1 MNLHVLH
8 DARTLARLTGATPPA
23 CDALACRLGRPDQI
37 AAAWVEGNPLAPGWI
52 AAADGPGPRLMCWS
66 GSLAEDLQAQHP
78 ANWMR
83 PGRAALDALLTQA
96 APALEA
102 QGRSICLRPHLR
114 HVLSDAQGCLRFLA
128 DHAGLPVQ
136 IALCPADM
144 IAADML
150 RDLPEHLERLFASLG
165 PRAAV
170 VLLEDIGPMS
180 DDEAP
185 RPCPLGQGALPR
197 DLVRRLLTE
206 HVPAGTPVIVG
217 HRDLDAQLAWL
228 DARA

>member
-128 DHAGLPVQ
+128 DHAGLLVQ
-136 IALCPADM
+136 IALSPADM
-144 IAADML
+144 ISADML

-180 DDEAP
+180 GDEAP

-197 DLVRRLLTE
+197 ERVRRLLAE

-217 HRDLDAQLAWL
+217 HKDLDAQLAWL
-228 DARA
+228 GARD